1 MGKTI
6 LDFEKPIFELEE
18 KLVEMRKSSSG
29 LNIDK
34 EIARI

>member
-18 KLVEMRKSSSG
+18 KLEKMRESSG
-29 LNIDK
+29 SLDIKKD
-34 EIARI
+34 IS